1 MYQKVINFIKYHNAF
16 AIGISLVLVLTLS
29 TMASEEVRNTVIG
42 EKIIT
47 EIGVD
52 NSQLLSADLEN
63 FDINLKISNVLEDEE
78 NYYVDYSF
86 NTFGVKDNLWQ
97 PLLKTERF
105 TVNKIALGNRDLG
118 IYLAEE
124 LGEVAQAELTYLK
137 EAQKTE
143 RERGKTE
150 IVETTDYTG
159 LIGLALDLKD
169 KILPGYEPVIKPVVV
184 EVVQE
189 PIVEEPVC
197 QPSEEICD
205 GIDNNCNGEI
215 DEGSVCPAGESST
228 PSWAGQTALP
238 AGTYCD
244 VTHLNLCVTE
254 TDCQSAGGYW
264 YSDICNAEPFDSAQG
279 ESQGGGEP
287 AAEEPAAEEPA
298 AEPFNSAQGEQ
309 PPDEQPSEPQPEPT
323 PTPESESPVAEKA
336 NQ

>member
-16 AIGISLVLVLTLS
+16 AIGISLVLVLTFS
-29 TMASEEVRNTVIG
+29 AMASEEVRNTVIG

-52 NSQLLSADLEN
+52 NSKLLSADLEN

-205 GIDNNCNGEI
+205 EIDNNCNSEI
-215 DEGSVCPAGESST
+215 DEGGVCEATSPPEET
-228 PSWAGQTALP
+228 PSEELP
-238 AGTYCD
+238 
-244 VTHLNLCVTE
+244 V
-254 TDCQSAGGYW
+254 
-264 YSDICNAEPFDSAQG
+264 
-279 ESQGGGEP
+279 
-287 AAEEPAAEEPA
+287 EEPAIEEP
-298 AEPFNSAQGEQ
+298 PV
-309 PPDEQPSEPQPEPT
+309 EQPSEPQPPLESSEEDQTGQAEPT
-323 PTPESESPVAEKA
+323 PPPAPPAEPPIE
-336 NQ
+336 